1 MSQVLICSK
10 PSIRWWSFVSWP
22 AGFQLRS
29 STPTSRTRCWTWRCT
44 PCWWRWWWWRW
55 WQIPWPWLWEV
66 VRGHSCSFLWAL
78 HLNNPSPKMLVMMNL
93 MMMEKDVDNDD
104 NDNDN
109 DDLLTF
115 KPLLLL
121 QSFKSWIS
129 LLQLFSQSSIWSW
142 PQWLGGAFKKLR
154 PNPQQGLGL
163 GVNSPNIW

>member
-22 AGFQLRS
+22 AGFQSRS

-93 MMMEKDVDNDD
+93 MMITMTMLTMMTMTMTMMIFLHLSRFFFYNRSNLESRSCSFFPSRQSDHDHND
-104 NDNDN
+104 
-109 DDLLTF
+109 
-115 KPLLLL
+115 
-121 QSFKSWIS
+121 
-129 LLQLFSQSSIWSW
+129 
-142 PQWLGGAFKKLR
+142 
-154 PNPQQGLGL
+154 
-163 GVNSPNIW
+163 